1 MSETIDLKLTTE
13 QLQLLDDFQHYAIDE
28 FGGGNILPGMVGIA
42 RNMHFADV
50 STDRLLTLI
59 QILEVLIDLCGERSK
74 AFGWLV
80 DNECYREIVGN
91 DPYFCLEDGGES
103 AAFVM
108 LGWLQI
114 IQRFRPTDLIAQM
127 FRASTT

>member
-1 MSETIDLKLTTE
+1 MSETINLEPTTDR
-13 QLQLLDDFQHYAIDE
+13 LQVLDDFQYFAIEE
-28 FGGGNILPGMVGIA
+28 FGGGNILQGMIGISPNRHCLDA
-42 RNMHFADV
+42 
-50 STDRLLTLI
+50 STDRLVTLI

-74 AFGWLV
+74 AFRWLI
-80 DNECYREIVGN
+80 DNACYREIVGN

-114 IQRFRPTDLIAQM
+114 IQRIRPTDLIAQM